1 MNGWRE
7 DLVEVRPSQLHGL
20 GVFALTHIAAGT
32 RWWSVSLGEV
42 ITVSRTQFATLARSE
57 RSPATD
63 ALMAALHEYSIY
75 LTSRDQMVL
84 IPDNGRYVNHSDAPN
99 SAGGVDGQVLHSVA
113 LRDIASGEEI
123 TEDYSTYDVCPW
135 PGIDPEF
142 HEAET
147 PGLAALLRYAPVG

>member
-99 SAGGVDGQVLHSVA
+99 SAAGVTATMLYSTA
-113 LRDIASGEEI
+113 MRDIAAGEEI
-123 TEDYSTYDVCPW
+123 TEDYATYDECPW
-135 PGIDPEF
+135 PGVSPEF
-142 HEAET
+142 HDVTA
-147 PGLAALLRYAPVG
+147 PAGLAVTFR